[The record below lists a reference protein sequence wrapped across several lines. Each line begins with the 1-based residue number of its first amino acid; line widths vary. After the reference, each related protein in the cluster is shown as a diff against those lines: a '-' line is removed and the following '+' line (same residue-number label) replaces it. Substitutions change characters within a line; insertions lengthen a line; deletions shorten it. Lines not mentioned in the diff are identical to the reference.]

1 MNFDQLFEPRLELIR
16 SENRYRVFADLE
28 RCAGHFPQAFD
39 HRLQDQ
45 VTVWCSNDYLGMGQH
60 PVVLAAMH
68 EAIDRVG
75 AGAGG
80 TRNISGT
87 SHYLVLLENELA
99 DLHGKER
106 ALLFTSGYVANEAA
120 IHVGRT
126 DLRLHRLFRCGK
138 PRLNDPGHP
147 AQRRP
152 IPNFSPQRP
161 RRPRERLVG
170 ADPWRPELVCFES
183 VYSMDGDIAP
193 VAEICDVA
201 ERYGAMTYL
210 DEVHAVGMY
219 GPSGGGIAE
228 RDGAMHRLTAIQ
240 GTLGKAI
247 GVMGGYIAGSAALI
261 DFLRCCAPGFIY
273 TTSLPPALAAG
284 ALASVR
290 HIRSSKIERDRH
302 QERATTVRRRL
313 LEAGLP
319 VMASESHIVPVV
331 VGNPQRCKAISDELL
346 LRFGIYVQPI
356 NYPTVP
362 RGTERLRLTPTPLH
376 SDQQIDR
383 LVTALAEIWSTSPV
397 DSRWAGRSPASHEG
411 GMDRRR

>member
-28 RCAGHFPQAFD
+28 RRAGHFPQAFE
-39 HRLQDQ
+39 HRLQDE
-45 VTVWCSNDYLGMGQH
+45 VIVWCSNDYLGMGQH
-60 PVVLAAMH
+60 PAVLEAMRD
-68 EAIDRVG
+68 AIDRVG

-87 SHYLVLLENELA
+87 SHYHVLLEKELA
-99 DLHGKER
+99 ELHGKEK

-120 IHVGRT
+120 ISTLAGQISGCIVFSDAANHASIIEGIR
-126 DLRLHRLFRCGK
+126 HSGAEKHIFRH
-138 PRLNDPGHP
+138 NDPVDLE
-147 AQRRP
+147 
-152 IPNFSPQRP
+152 N
-161 RRPRERLVG
+161 RLVG
-170 ADPWRPELVCFES
+170 ADPWRPKLVCFES
-183 VYSMDGDIAP
+183 IYSMDGDIAP

-240 GTLGKAI
+240 GTLGKAF
-247 GVMGGYIAGSAALI
+247 GVMGGYVAGSATLI

-290 HIRSSKIERDRH
+290 HLRSSGIERDRH
-302 QERATTVRRRL
+302 QERAATVRERL

-319 VMASESHIVPVV
+319 VMPSESHIVPVL
-331 VGNPQRCKAISDELL
+331 VGDPQRCKAISDELL

-356 NYPTVP
+356 NHPTVP

-376 SDQQIDR
+376 SDEHIDR
-383 LVTALAEIWSTSPV
+383 LVAALTEIWSRNTTQGCPAEPTSLRPAER
-397 DSRWAGRSPASHEG
+397 DSR
-411 GMDRRR
+411 